1 MKIKK
6 LDKRAVRK
14 TRKLGDVVHLSDAEL
29 RKVVGGGSFEGGPEV
44 DPETCAIH
52 LYYPSDVL
60 A

>member
-1 MKIKK
+1 MKIEK
-6 LDKRAVRK
+6 LGKQAVRK
-14 TRKLGDVVHLSDAEL
+14 THTIEDAVHLSDAEL
-29 RKVVGGGSFEGGPEV
+29 RKVVGGGSFVGGPEV